1 MLPNDTF
8 QSAINLG
15 SITGLKQRSGS
26 VGPDDR
32 HDYYRLTSA
41 GGRLDVELSGLT
53 SDADLEVFDSQFKRI
68 GLSNQSA
75 NLTEWVNLDG
85 LVKGDYYVHVRQ
97 HSGNTN
103 YQLTIGTFTPPDNPS
118 SPTLSNTL
126 NDTNSDDNTIATAH
140 NLGDLTSNIPVNGY
154 VGFGDGVDYYK
165 FLVTQE
171 MDINVTLTGLS
182 ADIDL
187 DLFQD
192 INRNGMIDDRDELL
206 SSTRAQNSPEMVSS
220 QRIQPGTYYI
230 KVYPSG
236 NVSSAYRLNLEPI
249 IAAQFSAFSIEDAS
263 GDDSAATIFDQGAI
277 QINYQLLDGTTSN
290 PLSAVRLEAIGN
302 GKTIELANWNT
313 NTTINALI
321 NLATL
326 SSVLPGAY
334 QVNAIAQFQNGTQ
347 VISQTQS
354 LNISAWVGVQ
364 GTVLADQ
371 LEPLAVGNAVVW
383 GKGGTDVL
391 KLGVL
396 ASEVVTLN
404 GRSLLEYEPMDA
416 GRSQAIY
423 AGTAFDYLRLQ
434 SGQEFYFQGI
444 ESLQFL
450 DRSLELQVR
459 TNDSGFAS
467 QWNLR
472 ASDVESAWR
481 FTQGSTD
488 VLLVSLDTGILTAS
502 DGVGGIVDLDLKRLI
517 TDATDDDN
525 YSDGGHGHRA
535 ISILSATPNNQIG
548 IAGINW
554 NSNIFVHDLY
564 GGGKSNSD
572 RITFHQAIR
581 QTLQYARSK
590 KLKVVFQGGVQG
602 EFWLTD
608 GGTQAEL
615 EAMIEESQD
624 IAFYAIA
631 AGNGNVDLDV
641 TDPDNRAVS
650 IGTSGGVGR
659 LQGRYKNL
667 ASVGALTS
675 YDTSGWVNGLRNAVT
690 VDRAGYSN
698 YGQNLTLMATTDV
711 PAINKYGDQVSF
723 GGTSA
728 ANPNLAAIASLV
740 WSINPNLTAIEVRQ
754 ILTETAMD
762 LGTVGRDDRYGY
774 GLVDADA
781 AVRRAYAMMRDRA
794 LAVLA

>member
-1 MLPNDTF
+1 MPPDNTF

-15 SITGLKQRSGS
+15 PVTGLKQLSGS
-26 VGPDDR
+26 VGLDDR
-32 HDYYRLTSA
+32 HDYYRLTSS

-53 SDADLEVFDSQFKRI
+53 SDADLEVFDSQFERI
-68 GLSNQSA
+68 GLSNQAA
-75 NLTEWVNLDG
+75 NLTEWVNLEG
-85 LVKGDYYVHVRQ
+85 LAKGDYYVHVRQ
-97 HSGNTN
+97 YLGNTN
-103 YQLTIGTFTPPDNPS
+103 YQLTIGTFTPP
-118 SPTLSNTL
+118 SNTDGYEI
-126 NDTNSDDNTIATAH
+126 NNTIATAY
-140 NLGDLTSNIPVNGY
+140 NLGNLTSTIPVDSY

-165 FLVTQE
+165 FLVTRE
-171 MDINVTLTGLS
+171 MDLNVTLTGLS

-192 INRNGMIDDRDELL
+192 TNRNGVIDDRDWLL
-206 SSTRAQNSPEMVSS
+206 SSTRAQNSPEMIMA
-220 QRIQPGTYYI
+220 QRVLPGTYYV

-236 NVSSAYRLNLEPI
+236 NVSSAYRLNLQSIVP
-249 IAAQFSAFSIEDAS
+249 AQFETFTLEDAS
-263 GDDSAATIFDQGAI
+263 GDDSASTVFDRGAVRV
-277 QINYQLLDGTTSN
+277 NYQLLNEATANQLTT
-290 PLSAVRLEAIGN
+290 VKLEAIGN
-302 GKTIELANWNT
+302 GNTIELANWNA
-313 NTTINALI
+313 NTKTNALI
-321 NLATL
+321 NLSTL
-326 SSVLPGAY
+326 SSLLPGAY
-334 QVNAIAQFQNGTQ
+334 QVRAIALFQNGTQ
-347 VISQTQS
+347 VFSQMRS
-354 LNISAWVGVQ
+354 LNISAWTDIQ
-364 GTVLADQ
+364 GTVLAD
-371 LEPLAVGNAVVW
+371 EFTPLPLRNAIVW

-404 GRSLLEYEPMDA
+404 GRSTLEYQPIDA

-459 TNDSGFAS
+459 TNDPGFAS

-481 FTQGSTD
+481 FTQGSPN
-488 VLLVSLDTGILTAS
+488 VLLVSLDTGILTATS
-502 DGVGGIVDLDLKRLI
+502 GLGGIVDIDLNRLI
-517 TDATDDDN
+517 TDPTDDDN
-525 YSDGGHGHRA
+525 YSDSGHGHRA
-535 ISILSATPNNQIG
+535 ISIMSATPNNQLG

-554 NSNIFVHDLY
+554 NSNTLVHDIY
-564 GGGKSNSD
+564 GGGKANSD

-581 QTLQYARSK
+581 QTLQYARSQ

-615 EAMIEESQD
+615 EQMIDESRD
-624 IAFYAIA
+624 MAFYAIA
-631 AGNGNVDLDV
+631 AGNGNVDI
-641 TDPDNRAVS
+641 AVS
-650 IGTSGGVGR
+650 DRSNSAVTIGTSGGVAR

-675 YDTSGWVNGLRNAVT
+675 YDTSKWVNGLSNAVG

-698 YGQNLTLMATTDV
+698 YGKDLTLMAATNV
-711 PAINKYGDQVSF
+711 PSINKYGDRVSF

-740 WSINPNLTAIEVRQ
+740 WSVNPNLTAIEVRQ
-754 ILTETAMD
+754 ILTDTAMD
-762 LGTVGRDDRYGY
+762 LGVVGRDDLYGC

-781 AVRRAYAMMRDRA
+781 AVRRAYAMMQDRA
-794 LAVLA
+794 LAVLV

>member
-1 MLPNDTF
+1 MPLDDTF

-15 SITGLKQRSGS
+15 SVIGLQQRSGS
-26 VGPDDR
+26 VGLDDR
-32 HDYYRLTSA
+32 HDYYRLTSS
-41 GGRLDVELSGLT
+41 GGRLDAELSGLT
-53 SDADLEVFDSQFKRI
+53 SDADLEIFDSQFERI
-68 GLSNQSA
+68 GMSNQAA

-85 LVKGDYYVHVRQ
+85 LVEGDYYIHVRQ

-103 YQLTIGTFTPPDNPS
+103 YQLTIGTFTPP
-118 SPTLSNTL
+118 SNT
-126 NDTNSDDNTIATAH
+126 DGYETNNSIATAY
-140 NLGDLTSNIPVNGY
+140 NLGNFTSPLPVDSY

-165 FLVTQE
+165 FLVMRE
-171 MDINVTLTGLS
+171 MDFKVTLTGLS

-192 INRNGMIDDRDELL
+192 INRNGAIDNQDWLL
-206 SSTRAQNSPEMVSS
+206 SSTRAQDSPETITA
-220 QRIQPGTYYI
+220 QRILPGTYYV

-236 NVSSAYRLNLEPI
+236 NVSSIYRLNLQSIVP
-249 IAAQFSAFSIEDAS
+249 AQFETFTLEDAS
-263 GDDSAATIFDQGAI
+263 GDDSVSTVFSRGAVRV
-277 QINYQLLDGTTSN
+277 NYQLLDGMTTN
-290 PLSAVRLEAIGN
+290 QLSAVKIEAIGN
-302 GKTIELANWNT
+302 GNTIEIANWNPNPT
-313 NTTINALI
+313 SNALI

-326 SSVLPGAY
+326 PGVSPGAY
-334 QVNAIAQFQNGTQ
+334 QVRAIALFQNGEQ
-347 VISQTQS
+347 VFSQMRS
-354 LNISAWVGVQ
+354 LNVLAWTDIQ
-364 GTVLADQ
+364 GTVLP
-371 LEPLAVGNAVVW
+371 EEFTPLPLQNAIVW

-404 GRSLLEYEPMDA
+404 GRSTLEYQPMDA

-423 AGTAFDYLRLQ
+423 GGTAFDYLRLQ

-459 TNDSGFAS
+459 TNDPGFAS

-481 FTQGSTD
+481 FTQGSSD
-488 VLLVSLDTGILTAS
+488 VLLVSLDSGILTAKN
-502 DGVGGIVDLDLKRLI
+502 GVGEIVDIDLNRLI
-517 TDATDDDN
+517 TDPTDDDN
-525 YSDGGHGHRA
+525 YNDSGHGHRA
-535 ISILSATPNNQIG
+535 ISIMSATPNNQLG

-554 NSNIFVHDLY
+554 NSNMLVHDLY
-564 GGGKSNSD
+564 GGGKANSD

-590 KLKVVFQGGVQG
+590 KIKVVFQGGIQG

-615 EAMIEESQD
+615 EQMIDESRD
-624 IAFYAIA
+624 MAFYAIA
-631 AGNGNVDLDV
+631 AGNGNVDLEVNDSS
-641 TDPDNRAVS
+641 NSAVS
-650 IGTSGGVGR
+650 IGTSGGVAR
-659 LQGRYKNL
+659 LQSRYKNL

-675 YDTSGWVNGLRNAVT
+675 YDTSKFVNGLSNAT
-690 VDRAGYSN
+690 GVDRASYSN
-698 YGQNLTLMATTDV
+698 YGKNLTLMAATNV
-711 PAINKYGDQVSF
+711 PSINKYGDQVSF

-740 WSINPNLTAIEVRQ
+740 WSVNPNLTAMEVRQ
-754 ILTETAMD
+754 ILIDTAMD
-762 LGTVGRDDRYGY
+762 VGALGRDDRYGS
-774 GLVDADA
+774 GLVNADA
-781 AVRRAYAMMRDRA
+781 AVRRAYAIGRDRA
-794 LAVLA
+794 LVVLV

>member
-1 MLPNDTF
+1 MPSDNTF

-15 SITGLKQRSGS
+15 SIIGLKQLSGS
-26 VGPDDR
+26 VGVDDR

-41 GGRLDVELSGLT
+41 GGRLDVELSGLK
-53 SDADLEVFDSQFKRI
+53 SDADLEVFDSQFKRV

-85 LVKGDYYVHVRQ
+85 LVKGDYYVHVEQR
-97 HSGNTN
+97 SGNTH
-103 YQLTIGTFTPPDNPS
+103 YQLTIGTFTPP
-118 SPTLSNTL
+118 SNTL
-126 NDTNSDDNTIATAH
+126 NDTNSNNNTIATAY

-165 FLVTQE
+165 FLVTRE
-171 MDINVTLTGLS
+171 MDLNVTLNGLS

-192 INRNGMIDDRDELL
+192 VNRNGVIDDRDWLL
-206 SSTRAQNSPEMVSS
+206 SSTRAQNSPEIISA

-230 KVYPSG
+230 RVYPSG
-236 NVSSAYRLNLEPI
+236 NVSSTYHLNLEPI
-249 IAAQFSAFSIEDAS
+249 IQAQFKTFSIEDAS
-263 GDDSAATIFDQGAI
+263 GDDSRATVFDRGAI
-277 QINYQLLDGTTSN
+277 RINYQLLDGTTPN
-290 PLSAVRLEAIGN
+290 PLSAVKLEAIGN
-302 GKTIELANWNT
+302 GKTFELANWNT
-313 NTTINALI
+313 NTKINTLI

-334 QVNAIAQFQNGTQ
+334 QVRAIARLQNGTQ
-347 VISQTQS
+347 VFSQTQS
-354 LNISAWVGVQ
+354 LNISAWVGIQ
-364 GTVLADQ
+364 GTVFADQ
-371 LEPLAVGNAVVW
+371 LEPSTVGNAVVW

-404 GRSLLEYEPMDA
+404 GRSLSEYQPMDA

-434 SGQEFYFQGI
+434 NGQEFYFQGI

-502 DGVGGIVDLDLKRLI
+502 NGVGGIVDLDLKRLI

-525 YSDGGHGHRA
+525 YGDSGHGHRA
-535 ISILSATPNNQIG
+535 ISIMSATPNNQMG

-554 NSNIFVHDLY
+554 NSNVLVHDVY

-581 QTLQYARSK
+581 QTIQYARSK
-590 KLKVVFQGGVQG
+590 NLKVVFQGGVQG

-615 EAMIEESQD
+615 ETMIDESRD

-641 TDPDNRAVS
+641 NDPANHSVS

-659 LQGRYKNL
+659 LQGQHKNL

-675 YDTSGWVNGLRNAVT
+675 YDTSGLVNGLRNAVT

-698 YGQNLTLMATTDV
+698 YGPNLTLMATTDV

-740 WSINPNLTAIEVRQ
+740 WSVNPNLTAIEVRQ

-762 LGTVGRDDRYGY
+762 LGDVGRDDRYGY

>member
-1 MLPNDTF
+1 MPPDDTF
-8 QSAINLG
+8 QSAVNVG
-15 SITGLKQRSGS
+15 SITGLKQLSGS
-26 VGPDDR
+26 VGLDDR
-32 HDYYRLTSA
+32 HDYYRVTSS
-41 GGRLDVELSGLT
+41 GGRLDAELSGLT
-53 SDADLEVFDSQFKRI
+53 SDADLEIFDSQFKRI
-68 GLSNQSA
+68 GLSNQAA

-85 LVKGDYYVHVRQ
+85 LLKGDYYVHVRQ

-103 YQLTIGTFTPPDNPS
+103 YQLTIGTVTPP
-118 SPTLSNTL
+118 NTADSYER
-126 NDTNSDDNTIATAH
+126 NNTIASAY
-140 NLGDLTSNIPVNGY
+140 NLGSLTATIPVDSY

-165 FLVTQE
+165 FLVTRE
-171 MDINVTLTGLS
+171 MDINVALSGLS
-182 ADIDL
+182 ADVDL

-192 INRNGMIDDRDELL
+192 TNRNERIDDRDWLL
-206 SSTRAQNSPEMVSS
+206 SSTRAQNSSEIIAA
-220 QRIQPGTYYI
+220 QRVTPGTYYV

-236 NVSSAYRLNLEPI
+236 NVSSAYRLNLQSI
-249 IAAQFSAFSIEDAS
+249 VSAQFETFTLEDAS
-263 GDDSAATIFDQGAI
+263 GDDSVSTVFDYGALR
-277 QINYQLLDGTTSN
+277 INYQLLDGTTAN
-290 PLSAVRLEAIGN
+290 PLSTVRLEAIGN
-302 GKTIELANWNT
+302 GKTIELANWNV
-313 NTTINALI
+313 NTKSNALI

-326 SSVLPGAY
+326 SGVLPGDY
-334 QVNAIAQFQNGTQ
+334 QVRAIALFQNGNQ
-347 VISQTQS
+347 VFSQTRS
-354 LNISAWVGVQ
+354 ITVSAWTGIQ
-364 GTVLADQ
+364 GTFAAEEF
-371 LEPLAVGNAVVW
+371 EPLAMRNAIVW

-404 GRSLLEYEPMDA
+404 GRSLSQYQPTDA

-423 AGTAFDYLRLQ
+423 GGTAFDYMRLQ
-434 SGQEFYFQGI
+434 NGQEFYFQGI

-459 TNDSGFAS
+459 TDDPGFAS

-472 ASDVESAWR
+472 VSDVDSAWR
-481 FTQGSTD
+481 FTQGSPD

-502 DGVGGIVDLDLKRLI
+502 DGVGEIVDIDLTRLI
-517 TDATDDDN
+517 TDSTDDDN
-525 YSDGGHGHRA
+525 YSDSGHGHRA
-535 ISILSATPNNQIG
+535 ISIMSATPNNQTG

-554 NSNIFVHDLY
+554 KSNVFVHDLY
-564 GGGKSNSD
+564 GGGRANSD

-590 KLKVVFQGGVQG
+590 QLKVVFQGGVQG

-615 EAMIEESQD
+615 EQMIDESQD

-631 AGNGNVDLDV
+631 AGNGNVDLEENDV
-641 TDPDNRAVS
+641 FNSAVS
-650 IGTSGGVGR
+650 IGTSGGVAR

-675 YDTSGWVNGLRNAVT
+675 YDTSDRVNGLSNAVG

-698 YGQNLTLMATTDV
+698 YGQNLTLMAATNV

-740 WSINPNLTAIEVRQ
+740 WSVNPNLTAVEVRQ
-754 ILTETAMD
+754 LLIDTAMD
-762 LGTVGRDDRYGY
+762 LGAMGRDDLYGS
-774 GLVDADA
+774 GLVNADA

-794 LAVLA
+794 LAVLV